1 VAGPS
6 RVATLSGG
14 GVGGAVGAWGPS
26 PLAGA
31 AEVSGHA
38 RPFPPA
44 SEAAGRVRAGSGDGC
59 SGSPRAAG
67 SGAAIPSGGRGGG
80 SGAVGSSV
88 AIPSG
93 GLRGSAVA
101 GYKMERHVCDFSVI
115 LKSNSCDEICD
126 FCVKPSL

>member
-1 VAGPS
+1 VGAIP
-6 RVATLSGG
+6 SGG
-14 GVGGAVGAWGPS
+14 RGGGQR
-26 PLAGA
+26 
-31 AEVSGHA
+31 A
-38 RPFPPA
+38 RTTFPPV

-115 LKSNSCDEICD
+115 LKSNSCDEIYD
-126 FCVKPSL
+126 FCVKSSL